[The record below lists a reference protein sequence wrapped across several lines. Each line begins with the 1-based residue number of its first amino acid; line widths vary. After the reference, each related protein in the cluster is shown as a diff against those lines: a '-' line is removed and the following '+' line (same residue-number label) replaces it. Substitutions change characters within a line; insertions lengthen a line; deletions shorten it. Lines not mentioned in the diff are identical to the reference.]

1 MITVVKNLPFTSST
15 GIAVRLQIDQSIE
28 ETARVQGIG
37 WIKRMV
43 KIVIAMSFSGLVSGM
58 LLTFITAVRELS
70 LITLLI
76 SPTNMVLT
84 DLLFNYNEQ
93 DMAQRAGAM
102 TLLLTL
108 MIISESILPR
118 IVSGGFGSRAHRKW
132 AFTEHLSGRV
142 SSKRPSSVPERV

>member
-1 MITVVKNLPFTSST
+1 MVLVTVVKNLPFTSST

-43 KIVIAMSFSGLVSGM
+43 KIVIALSFSGLVSGM
-58 LLTFITAVRELS
+58 LLTFITAERELS

-76 SPTNMVLT
+76 SSTNMVLT

-93 DMAQRAGAM
+93 DMAQHSGVV

-108 MIISESILPR
+108 VIISGSILPR
-118 IVSGGFGSRAHRKW
+118 IVLGGFG
-132 AFTEHLSGRV
+132 LSALKNG
-142 SSKRPSSVPERV
+142 

>member
-1 MITVVKNLPFTSST
+1 M
-15 GIAVRLQIDQSIE
+15 LQINQSIE

-43 KIVIAMSFSGLVSGM
+43 KIVIPLSFSGLVSGM
-58 LLTFITAVRELS
+58 LLTFITAVRKLS
-70 LITLLI
+70 LIFLLI

-93 DMAQRAGAM
+93 YIAQHAGAV

-108 MIISESILPR
+108 MIIS
-118 IVSGGFGSRAHRKW
+118 
-132 AFTEHLSGRV
+132 
-142 SSKRPSSVPERV
+142 

>member
-1 MITVVKNLPFTSST
+1 M
-15 GIAVRLQIDQSIE
+15 LQINQSIE

-43 KIVIAMSFSGLVSGM
+43 EIVIPLSFSGLVLGM

-70 LITLLI
+70 LITPLI
-76 SPTNMVLT
+76 SPTNMILT

-93 DMAQRAGAM
+93 NIAQHAGAV

-108 MIISESILPR
+108 MIIS
-118 IVSGGFGSRAHRKW
+118 
-132 AFTEHLSGRV
+132 
-142 SSKRPSSVPERV
+142 